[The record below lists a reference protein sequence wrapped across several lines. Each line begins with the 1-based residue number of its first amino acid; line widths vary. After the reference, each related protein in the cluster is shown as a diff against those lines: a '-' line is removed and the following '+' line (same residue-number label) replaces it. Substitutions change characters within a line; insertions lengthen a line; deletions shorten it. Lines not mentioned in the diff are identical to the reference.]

1 MPVVRMIHVTFP
13 PDQAAE
19 AERNWKE
26 CCAPIMIRQHGC
38 LSEQLLRSRDTPGDY
53 ISYSVWD
60 SDESIRAY
68 LQSED
73 HQTIKRHNANIKGAR
88 VEVKNYDAVG

>member
-1 MPVVRMIHVTFP
+1 MPVVRIIHVTFP
-13 PDQAAE
+13 PDQAE
-19 AERNWKE
+19 AERTWKE

-38 LSEQLLRSRDTPGDY
+38 LSEQLLRSRDAPGDY